1 MRELKVAIAAS
12 QEAGKV
18 LKSFYGKKFKVFH
31 KGEIDLVT
39 EVDQKAQEA
48 IVKTIKRHFP
58 TDSILA
64 EEGDW
69 AEIQSAKRRWIVD
82 PLDGTTNFAHGYPKF
97 CVSIAFEKNGRLEC
111 GAIFDPLLNEL
122 FYAKK
127 NKGAFLNKKRIRVSR
142 QLDLKKS
149 LLVTGFPYDLYDPTT
164 NNLPIFSKLLFEA
177 RAIRRDGS
185 AALNLAYVACG
196 RFDAFWEFG
205 LKAWD
210 STAGILLVEE
220 AGGVILPISP
230 QKHAGYLMHIIAG
243 PKALARKLKNR
254 ISKTKRVKSR

>member
-1 MRELKVAIAAS
+1 MKELKAAIEAA
-12 QEAGKV
+12 QKAGRI
-18 LKSFYGKKFKVFH
+18 LKSYYGKKFEVFN

-39 EVDQKAQEA
+39 EVDKKAQDA
-48 IVKTIKRHFP
+48 VIKILKKHFP
-58 TDSILA
+58 SDAILA
-64 EEGDW
+64 EEGDF
-69 AEIQSAKRRWIVD
+69 AETKSAKRRWIVD
-82 PLDGTTNFAHGYPKF
+82 PLDGTTNFAHGYPRF
-97 CVSIAFEKNGRLEC
+97 CVSIAFEKNAKLQC
-111 GAIFDPLLNEL
+111 GVIFDPLLNEL
-122 FYAKK
+122 FYAVK
-127 NKGAFLNKKRIRVSR
+127 NKGAFLNKKKIKVSR

-164 NNLPIFSKLLFEA
+164 NNLPIFSKILFKA

-210 STAGILLVEE
+210 STAGILLVQE

-230 QKHAGYLMHIIAG
+230 QKHAGYLMHLVAG
-243 PKALARKLKNR
+243 SKPLARKLHSQIKAA
-254 ISKTKRVKSR
+254 KSQH